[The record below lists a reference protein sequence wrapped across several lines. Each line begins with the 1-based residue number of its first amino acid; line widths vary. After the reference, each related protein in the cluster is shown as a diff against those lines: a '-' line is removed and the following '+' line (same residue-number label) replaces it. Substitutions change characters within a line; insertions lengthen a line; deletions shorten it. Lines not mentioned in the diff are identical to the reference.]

1 MPQVLRAQ
9 LDLQEWLVL
18 MAPLDLLVLTAS
30 QDQQEN
36 VVQQV
41 FKDLLEMV
49 E

>member
-1 MPQVLRAQ
+1 MPQVFK
-9 LDLQEWLVL
+9 DLQVLRVPLVQQVHLAL
-18 MAPLDLLVLTAS
+18 MAPQVLLV
-30 QDQQEN
+30 QQVN